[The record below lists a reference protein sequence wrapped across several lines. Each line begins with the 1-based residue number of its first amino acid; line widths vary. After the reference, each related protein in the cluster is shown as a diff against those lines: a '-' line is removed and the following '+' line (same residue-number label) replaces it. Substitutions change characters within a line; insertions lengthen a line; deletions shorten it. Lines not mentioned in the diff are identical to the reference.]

1 MERPVRGFTLVE
13 LVVVLMVS
21 GLLAALA
28 APSFAAML
36 ERHRT
41 RAFTHQLT
49 ASMALSRLGAVRLG
63 QPVTLCPTRDGLR
76 CRRDLAWEGGWMAY
90 ADPGRRDQP
99 ARQADILQHV
109 PLDEGPLLARS
120 SAGRHRIRF
129 LPTGWSSGSN
139 LSIRICSRGAAKL
152 LGTVVVNN
160 AGRPRTE
167 RQDNAPK
174 PCPYPP

>member
-1 MERPVRGFTLVE
+1 MEKSIRGFTLVE
-13 LVVVLMVS
+13 LVVVVMVS

-28 APSFAAML
+28 APSFTTMR

-41 RAFTHQLT
+41 QAFTHQLT
-49 ASMALSRLGAVRLG
+49 ASMALARLGAVRLG

-76 CRRDLAWEGGWMAY
+76 CRRDLAWETGWMAY
-90 ADPGRRDQP
+90 LDPGRDDHP

-129 LPTGWSSGSN
+129 LPSGWSSGSN
-139 LSIRICSRGAAKL
+139 LSIRICRRDPAEL
-152 LGTVVVNN
+152 LGAVVVNN
-160 AGRPRTE
+160 AGRPRAE
-167 RQDNAPK
+167 RHGGARK
-174 PCPYPP
+174 PCPYPT

>member
-1 MERPVRGFTLVE
+1 MGKPVRGFTLVE
-13 LVVVLMVS
+13 LVVVVLVS

-41 RAFTHQLT
+41 RAITHQLT
-49 ASMALSRLGAVRLG
+49 ASMALARLGAVRLG

-76 CRRDLAWEGGWMAY
+76 CRRDLVWEAGWMAY
-90 ADPGRRDQP
+90 VDPRRLDQP
-99 ARQADILQHV
+99 EQPSDILEHV
-109 PLDEGPLLARS
+109 PLDAGRLLARS

-139 LSIRICSRGAAKL
+139 LSIRICRRDPAEL
-152 LGTVVVNN
+152 LGAVVVNN
-160 AGRPRTE
+160 AGRPRME
-167 RQDNAPK
+167 RQGSTPK